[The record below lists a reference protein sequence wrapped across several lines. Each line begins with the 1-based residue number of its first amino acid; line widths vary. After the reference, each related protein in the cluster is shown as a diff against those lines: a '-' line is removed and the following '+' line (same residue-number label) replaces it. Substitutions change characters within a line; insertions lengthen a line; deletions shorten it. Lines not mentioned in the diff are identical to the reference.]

1 MIASEHPF
9 SQALSLGRGRHV
21 CMGNSHVQPRM
32 SLFLPEPIEDVGS
45 HDTSDSAPA
54 PAGHPSLL
62 PLHVYTFVPQQEEA
76 GVCHSCLVNCSVALY
91 PPDRPL
97 AWLDCVPLTAPR
109 NALCMRGSAPPT
121 PPSML
126 GHPAAFPLGRKTPD
140 LHPSPSSRPSS
151 SLSEEDWVFASFFI
165 PTCLVHGGHP
175 GLCNWATRI
184 FPVGR
189 GLSTSQTFFFF
200 GHGSHPSPAGGQ
212 GKSGFLG
219 KMPTRPGLPGW
230 REGVPGLVA
239 SLPVEASPFAP
250 MKS

>member
-1 MIASEHPF
+1 MVPSVASNSLFRLLLCPLDTPFSSPFLLSGRKTVSRSWYSLSASVPESVVSPGSPSAFEWKVTFRSKDLDTGCLIASEHPF

-151 SLSEEDWVFASFFI
+151 SLSE
-165 PTCLVHGGHP
+165 
-175 GLCNWATRI
+175 
-184 FPVGR
+184 
-189 GLSTSQTFFFF
+189 
-200 GHGSHPSPAGGQ
+200 
-212 GKSGFLG
+212 
-219 KMPTRPGLPGW
+219 
-230 REGVPGLVA
+230 
-239 SLPVEASPFAP
+239 
-250 MKS
+250 